1 MKNALNSD
9 HYGDLIEGAN
19 KELKIVFP
27 KDEDFELVEIK
38 LKSLTQ
44 VLDENVD
51 AFIKDVKTWN
61 QNLESKGNIFML
73 YMSQYIT
80 KNVNFILYTLLYIL
94 QIPYSCNYILFLN
107 PIQPSW
113 PKQPI
118 FGSDGEW

>member
-1 MKNALNSD
+1 MYGDAMKNALNSD

-61 QNLESKGNIFML
+61 QNLESKGNIFIL
-73 YMSQYIT
+73 YMSQYVT
-80 KNVNFILYTLLYIL
+80 KALFCTLYYKFYKYRIHATTFF
-94 QIPYSCNYILFLN
+94 S
-107 PIQPSW
+107 
-113 PKQPI
+113 
-118 FGSDGEW
+118 

>member
-73 YMSQYIT
+73 YLSQYVT

-94 QIPYSCNYILFLN
+94 PIRYSCNYILFLN
-107 PIQPSW
+107 PIQPS
-113 PKQPI
+113 
-118 FGSDGEW
+118 